1 MCKTWKLKVMWDY
14 AVGVEV
20 DANSGAFRIDRMEV
34 KNVGDGDFP
43 AGGQFIVKANHLN
56 VDGTPMAAFKLYDTG
71 NLPAIPAKQ
80 KNAINPGTVPI
91 PRDMRLSQDRWQ
103 IAVFCRHIDESTQ
116 DYREDELYR
125 SPAFTMELM
134 DSLNDA
140 DQLEKEALESPI
152 GEHVEL
158 AKSALSKLQEAGEI
172 WTQLVENNSGDEN
185 AKKRLERN
193 AKYQSVIKWTIPA
206 LQDSD
211 SEEQIKLWKDVF
223 DRWDELRKEEPD
235 NTVIYRNQQT
245 AKKKLQPLLTE
256 AIDKYT
262 DTAKNTDMK
271 EMVEELIDF
280 SEKTLQMLRDIDAD
294 RMSIITGSAKLKSA
308 KDYFDLM
315 WSERTES
322 SPTPEDAFQ
331 RLIYLSP
338 SETTD
343 FSVAISA
350 AKTVQSAGET
360 RATSWKQAAGRPRS
374 INPDIP
380 SAEDIMNRN
389 VRQKKENTA
398 ESTGS
403 PGLNF
408 HEDVDPIVFN
418 FVAQQPCYI
427 TLLNFTTDREIVVL
441 IPDKN
446 ERTRYISAEGTH
458 HLPEQIGD
466 WIVVGPK
473 GRSMIKM
480 IASEDPIPPFDGW
493 TKWSD
498 DEDYGVFRAI
508 AERDLYEFA
517 DFLETKLHGFDTQK
531 IAWAEATCEFQVV

>member
-1 MCKTWKLKVMWDY
+1 MSETWKLKVMWDY

-20 DANSGAFRIDRMEV
+20 DANAGTIRIDRMEV
-34 KNVGDGDFP
+34 KNIGDGDFP
-43 AGGQFIVKANHLN
+43 AGGQFIVKANYLN

-80 KNAINPGTVPI
+80 TNAINPETVSI
-91 PRDMRLSQDRWQ
+91 PKDMRLSQDRWQ

-125 SPAFTMELM
+125 SPGFTMELM

-140 DQLEKEALESPI
+140 DQLEKEALQSPI

-172 WTQLVENNSGDEN
+172 WTQLVKNNSRDEN
-185 AKKRLERN
+185 AKKRLEQN
-193 AKYQSVIKWTIPA
+193 AKYQSVIKWMIPA

-211 SEEQIKLWKDVF
+211 SEEQIKLWKDIF
-223 DRWDELRKEEPD
+223 DRWSELRKEEPD

-245 AKKKLQPLLTE
+245 AKKKIQPLLTE

-271 EMVEELIDF
+271 ETVEELIDY
-280 SEKTLQMLRDIDAD
+280 SEKALQMLRDIDTG
-294 RMSIITGSAKLKSA
+294 RMSIINASAKLKSA
-308 KDYFDLM
+308 KDYFDLK

-322 SPTPEDAFQ
+322 SPTPEASFQ
-331 RLIYLSP
+331 RLIHLRP

-343 FSVAISA
+343 FSVAISV

-360 RATSWKQAAGRPRS
+360 RAISWKQAAGRPRS

-380 SAEDIMNRN
+380 SVEDIMNRN

-398 ESTGS
+398 ESTS
-403 PGLNF
+403 PPGLNF
-408 HEDVDPIVFN
+408 HEDVDSIVFN

-427 TLLNFTTDREIVVL
+427 TLLNFTTDREILVL
-441 IPDKN
+441 IPAKN
-446 ERTRYISAEGTH
+446 ERTRYIPAEGTH

-466 WIVVGPK
+466 WVVVGPK
-473 GRSMIKM
+473 GRSMVKI
-480 IASEDPIPPFDGW
+480 IATEDPIPLLDGW

-498 DEDYGVFRAI
+498 DKDYSVFRAI
-508 AERDLYEFA
+508 TERDLYEFA
-517 DFLETKLHGFDTQK
+517 DFLETKLHDFDRGKLVWT
-531 IAWAEATCEFQVV
+531 EATCEFQVV